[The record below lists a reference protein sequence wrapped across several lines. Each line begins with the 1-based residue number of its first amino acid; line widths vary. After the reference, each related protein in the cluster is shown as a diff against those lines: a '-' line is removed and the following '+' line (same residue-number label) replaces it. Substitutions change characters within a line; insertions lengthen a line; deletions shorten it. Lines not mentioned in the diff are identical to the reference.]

1 VRFSLVA
8 LALAVSVFAQ
18 TPAAQPDWR
27 RIGTSAVELM
37 LASPATGPADDVWFA
52 PGGNRL
58 YVRTRS
64 GKVFQSDDFETWTP
78 AVAPTEPAPLPS
90 AAAARVPDA
99 ARIVFP
105 NPNSSRIYAL
115 GRNLYR
121 SDDGGKSWADLTS
134 FRSEPI
140 VGSRQ
145 HAIAIAPSDP
155 DALVL
160 ANDFGV
166 WRSMD
171 AGLSWS
177 GLNSGLPNLP
187 VRRILATPGAMTGT
201 RIWVDGL
208 GGLELPHGSSTWV
221 PAPNVSLAAE
231 FEARHQASAII
242 GTEITALAAA
252 GDTVYAGAADGRIF
266 VSFDGGRAYR
276 PSPTEAGSG
285 SVERFFVDPA
295 EPRVALA
302 ALAGRGAHL
311 LRTTNAGTFWD
322 DLTANLPDVP
332 AHAVAADR
340 AAGAVYVATDRGAF
354 YARVDLVNSSRTA
367 VQWTRITA
375 RIDAPALDVRL
386 DPGANQLYVA
396 LDGYG
401 VFAAQ
406 APHRASVLRVVNA
419 ADFSARAAAPGSLL
433 SVIGGRVES
442 ATAGGLNYPVLATS
456 DNDSQ
461 IQVPF
466 DAAGPNLALSLRTGT
481 GSVNLPLTML
491 AVSPAIFVGR
501 DGAPM
506 VLDADSE
513 LLLDGRNPARSN
525 MRIQIFATGLGRVR
539 PDWPAGLAAP
549 LENVPQVNAD
559 VRAFLDRTPVTVT
572 RATLAPGYIG
582 FYLVEVQLPAVVNAG
597 PAELYLS
604 AGGQESNRVPLLIE
618 P

>member
-145 HAIAIAPSDP
+145 HASAIAPSDP

>member
-1 VRFSLVA
+1 
-8 LALAVSVFAQ
+8 
-18 TPAAQPDWR
+18 
-27 RIGTSAVELM
+27 
-37 LASPATGPADDVWFA
+37 
-52 PGGNRL
+52 
-58 YVRTRS
+58 
-64 GKVFQSDDFETWTP
+64 
-78 AVAPTEPAPLPS
+78 
-90 AAAARVPDA
+90 
-99 ARIVFP
+99 
-105 NPNSSRIYAL
+105 
-115 GRNLYR
+115 
-121 SDDGGKSWADLTS
+121 
-134 FRSEPI
+134 
-140 VGSRQ
+140 
-145 HAIAIAPSDP
+145 
-155 DALVL
+155 
-160 ANDFGV
+160 
-166 WRSMD
+166 
-171 AGLSWS
+171 
-177 GLNSGLPNLP
+177 
-187 VRRILATPGAMTGT
+187 
-201 RIWVDGL
+201 
-208 GGLELPHGSSTWV
+208 
-221 PAPNVSLAAE
+221 
-231 FEARHQASAII
+231 
-242 GTEITALAAA
+242 
-252 GDTVYAGAADGRIF
+252 
-266 VSFDGGRAYR
+266 
-276 PSPTEAGSG
+276 
-285 SVERFFVDPA
+285 
-295 EPRVALA
+295 
-302 ALAGRGAHL
+302 
-311 LRTTNAGTFWD
+311 
-322 DLTANLPDVP
+322 
-332 AHAVAADR
+332 
-340 AAGAVYVATDRGAF
+340 VYVATDRGAF

>member
-1 VRFSLVA
+1 
-8 LALAVSVFAQ
+8 
-18 TPAAQPDWR
+18 
-27 RIGTSAVELM
+27 
-37 LASPATGPADDVWFA
+37 
-52 PGGNRL
+52 
-58 YVRTRS
+58 
-64 GKVFQSDDFETWTP
+64 
-78 AVAPTEPAPLPS
+78 
-90 AAAARVPDA
+90 
-99 ARIVFP
+99 
-105 NPNSSRIYAL
+105 
-115 GRNLYR
+115 
-121 SDDGGKSWADLTS
+121 
-134 FRSEPI
+134 
-140 VGSRQ
+140 
-145 HAIAIAPSDP
+145 
-155 DALVL
+155 
-160 ANDFGV
+160 
-166 WRSMD
+166 
-171 AGLSWS
+171 
-177 GLNSGLPNLP
+177 
-187 VRRILATPGAMTGT
+187 
-201 RIWVDGL
+201 
-208 GGLELPHGSSTWV
+208 
-221 PAPNVSLAAE
+221 
-231 FEARHQASAII
+231 
-242 GTEITALAAA
+242 
-252 GDTVYAGAADGRIF
+252 
-266 VSFDGGRAYR
+266 
-276 PSPTEAGSG
+276 
-285 SVERFFVDPA
+285 
-295 EPRVALA
+295 
-302 ALAGRGAHL
+302 
-311 LRTTNAGTFWD
+311 
-322 DLTANLPDVP
+322 
-332 AHAVAADR
+332 
-340 AAGAVYVATDRGAF
+340 
-354 YARVDLVNSSRTA
+354 